1 MIYPQIWNTSDNKNA
16 IRETPKVNLFL
27 SGKIANDDKINLEI
41 KYSGKAKH
49 PAILAALPI
58 KVTEKSDIPK
68 YGNTSDTSATT
79 IMNIIIKEAIERDLV
94 ILE

>member
-27 SGKIANDDKINLEI
+27 SGKITNDDKINLEI

-49 PAILAALPI
+49 PAILAAFNFIHKIFSLNFEL
-58 KVTEKSDIPK
+58 KV
-68 YGNTSDTSATT
+68 
-79 IMNIIIKEAIERDLV
+79 
-94 ILE
+94 